1 MYLSDGLAHGARASL
16 SRVFDLSPIQLIIV
30 LVIAV
35 LVLGPSRLPQFS
47 RAVGKGLRDFKGA
60 VAGEHFGDDP
70 PPAAAHGTAATAT
83 ATPPAPAAT
92 ATPPAPAATA
102 TQPVTTATAGAAGPP
117 TSSVDV
123 LEGIVV
129 SGDAP
134 PQAPPG
140 ANA

>member
-83 ATPPAPAAT
+83 ATPA
-92 ATPPAPAATA
+92 APAATA

-140 ANA
+140 ANP

>member
-1 MYLSDGLAHGARASL
+1 M
-16 SRVFDLSPIQLIIV
+16 FDLSPIQLIIV

-60 VAGEHFGDDP
+60 LGGEHFDDDP
-70 PPAAAHGTAATAT
+70 PPAAKAEAAE
-83 ATPPAPAAT
+83 PPAPAAT
-92 ATPPAPAATA
+92 AAAA
-102 TQPVTTATAGAAGPP
+102 QPVTTATAGPAEPAG
-117 TSSVDV
+117 SSADV

-134 PQAPPG
+134 PTAPP
-140 ANA
+140 AADK

>member
-1 MYLSDGLAHGARASL
+1 M
-16 SRVFDLSPIQLIIV
+16 FDLSPIQLIIV

-60 VAGEHFGDDP
+60 LGGEHFDGDP
-70 PPAAAHGTAATAT
+70 PPAAKAEAAQ
-83 ATPPAPAAT
+83 PPAPAAT
-92 ATPPAPAATA
+92 AAAA
-102 TQPVTTATAGAAGPP
+102 QPVTTATAGPAEPAG
-117 TSSVDV
+117 SSTDV

-134 PQAPPG
+134 PTAPP
-140 ANA
+140 AADK

>member
-60 VAGEHFGDDP
+60 VAGEHFGDDS
-70 PPAAAHGTAATAT
+70 PPAAAHGTA
-83 ATPPAPAAT
+83 

-102 TQPVTTATAGAAGPP
+102 TQSVTTATAGAAGPP

>member
-83 ATPPAPAAT
+83 AT
-92 ATPPAPAATA
+92 
-102 TQPVTTATAGAAGPP
+102 QPVTTATAGAAGPP

>member
-60 VAGEHFGDDP
+60 VTGAHFDDDP
-70 PPAAAHGTAATAT
+70 PPAAAEGTAATVRAK
-83 ATPPAPAAT
+83 
-92 ATPPAPAATA
+92 PPAPAATA

>member
-1 MYLSDGLAHGARASL
+1 M
-16 SRVFDLSPIQLIIV
+16 FDLSPIQLIIV

-60 VAGEHFGDDP
+60 LSGDHFDDDP
-70 PPAAAHGTAATAT
+70 PPVAARQQAASTAQPAAA
-83 ATPPAPAAT
+83 
-92 ATPPAPAATA
+92 A
-102 TQPVTTATAGAAGPP
+102 TQSVTTATAGIPEPAGAATG
-117 TSSVDV
+117 V

-134 PQAPPG
+134 PQAPPTSSDR
-140 ANA
+140 

>member
-1 MYLSDGLAHGARASL
+1 M
-16 SRVFDLSPIQLIIV
+16 FDLSPIQLIIV

-60 VAGEHFGDDP
+60 LSGDHFDDDP
-70 PPAAAHGTAATAT
+70 PPVAAEQQAANTEPPAAAA
-83 ATPPAPAAT
+83 
-92 ATPPAPAATA
+92 
-102 TQPVTTATAGAAGPP
+102 QSVTTATAGAPEP
-117 TSSVDV
+117 TGAATDV

-134 PQAPPG
+134 PQAPPTSCDR
-140 ANA
+140 

>member
-1 MYLSDGLAHGARASL
+1 M
-16 SRVFDLSPIQLIIV
+16 FDLSPIQLIIV

-60 VAGEHFGDDP
+60 LGGEHFDDDP
-70 PPAAAHGTAATAT
+70 PPAAKAEAAQ
-83 ATPPAPAAT
+83 PPAPAAT
-92 ATPPAPAATA
+92 AAAA
-102 TQPVTTATAGAAGPP
+102 QPVTTATAGPAEPAG
-117 TSSVDV
+117 SSTDV

-134 PQAPPG
+134 PTAPP
-140 ANA
+140 AADK

>member
-1 MYLSDGLAHGARASL
+1 M
-16 SRVFDLSPIQLIIV
+16 FDLSPIQLIIV

-60 VAGEHFGDDP
+60 LSGDHFDDDP
-70 PPAAAHGTAATAT
+70 PPVAAEQQAATTAQPAAA
-83 ATPPAPAAT
+83 
-92 ATPPAPAATA
+92 A
-102 TQPVTTATAGAAGPP
+102 TQSVTTATAGAPEPAGAA
-117 TSSVDV
+117 TDV

-134 PQAPPG
+134 PQAPPTSSDR
-140 ANA
+140 

>member
-83 ATPPAPAAT
+83 ATPP
-92 ATPPAPAATA
+92 
-102 TQPVTTATAGAAGPP
+102 VTTATAGAAGPP

>member
-16 SRVFDLSPIQLIIV
+16 SHVFDLSPIQLIIV

-70 PPAAAHGTAATAT
+70 PPAAAQGTAATAT
-83 ATPPAPAAT
+83 AK
-92 ATPPAPAATA
+92 PPAPAATA

>member
-1 MYLSDGLAHGARASL
+1 M
-16 SRVFDLSPIQLIIV
+16 FDLSPIQLIIV

-60 VAGEHFGDDP
+60 LGGEHFDDDP
-70 PPAAAHGTAATAT
+70 PPAAKAEATQ
-83 ATPPAPAAT
+83 PPAPAAT
-92 ATPPAPAATA
+92 AAAA
-102 TQPVTTATAGAAGPP
+102 QPVTTATAGPAEPAG
-117 TSSVDV
+117 SSTDV

-134 PQAPPG
+134 PTAPP
-140 ANA
+140 AADK

>member
-1 MYLSDGLAHGARASL
+1 M
-16 SRVFDLSPIQLIIV
+16 FDLSPIQLIIV

-60 VAGEHFGDDP
+60 LGGEHFDDDP
-70 PPAAAHGTAATAT
+70 PPAAKAEATQ
-83 ATPPAPAAT
+83 PPAPAAT
-92 ATPPAPAATA
+92 AAAA
-102 TQPVTTATAGAAGPP
+102 QPVTTATAGPAEPAG
-117 TSSVDV
+117 SSTDV

-134 PQAPPG
+134 PPAPP
-140 ANA
+140 AADK

>member
-1 MYLSDGLAHGARASL
+1 M
-16 SRVFDLSPIQLIIV
+16 FDLSPIQLIIV

-60 VAGEHFGDDP
+60 LSGDHFDDDP
-70 PPAAAHGTAATAT
+70 PPVAAEQQAANTEPPAAAA
-83 ATPPAPAAT
+83 
-92 ATPPAPAATA
+92 
-102 TQPVTTATAGAAGPP
+102 QSVTTATAGAPEP
-117 TSSVDV
+117 TGAATDV

-134 PQAPPG
+134 PQAPPTSSDR
-140 ANA
+140 

>member
-1 MYLSDGLAHGARASL
+1 MGASL
-16 SRVFDLSPIQLIIV
+16 EAMFDLSPIQLIIV

-60 VAGEHFGDDP
+60 LAGEHFDDDTP
-70 PPAAAHGTAATAT
+70 PPADAAVATAT
-83 ATPPAPAAT
+83 AAA
-92 ATPPAPAATA
+92 A
-102 TQPVTTATAGAAGPP
+102 QPVTTATAGPAEPAG
-117 TSSVDV
+117 SSADV

-134 PQAPPG
+134 PPAPPAA
-140 ANA
+140 AN

>member
-1 MYLSDGLAHGARASL
+1 M
-16 SRVFDLSPIQLIIV
+16 FDLSPIQLIIV

-60 VAGEHFGDDP
+60 LSGDHFDDDP
-70 PPAAAHGTAATAT
+70 PPVVAEQQAANTEPPAAAA
-83 ATPPAPAAT
+83 
-92 ATPPAPAATA
+92 
-102 TQPVTTATAGAAGPP
+102 QSVTTATAGAPEP
-117 TSSVDV
+117 TGAATDV

-134 PQAPPG
+134 PQAPPTSSDR
-140 ANA
+140 

>member
-1 MYLSDGLAHGARASL
+1 M
-16 SRVFDLSPIQLIIV
+16 FDLSPIQLIIV

-60 VAGEHFGDDP
+60 LSGEHFDDDP
-70 PPAAAHGTAATAT
+70 PPVAAEQQAATTAQPAAA
-83 ATPPAPAAT
+83 
-92 ATPPAPAATA
+92 A
-102 TQPVTTATAGAAGPP
+102 TQSVTTATAGAPEP
-117 TSSVDV
+117 TGVATDV

-134 PQAPPG
+134 PQAPPTSSDR
-140 ANA
+140 

>member
-83 ATPPAPAAT
+83 ATPA
-92 ATPPAPAATA
+92 APAATA

>member
-1 MYLSDGLAHGARASL
+1 M
-16 SRVFDLSPIQLIIV
+16 FDLSPIQLIIV

-60 VAGEHFGDDP
+60 LGGDHFGDDP
-70 PPAAAHGTAATAT
+70 PAADKARASE
-83 ATPPAPAAT
+83 PPAPVAT
-92 ATPPAPAATA
+92 TAPA
-102 TQPVTTATAGAAGPP
+102 QPVTTATAGPAEPAG
-117 TSSVDV
+117 SSEDV

-134 PQAPPG
+134 PVAPPP
-140 ANA
+140 ADR

>member
-60 VAGEHFGDDP
+60 VAGDHFGDDSP
-70 PPAAAHGTAATAT
+70 PPAAHGTAAT
-83 ATPPAPAAT
+83 AT

>member
-1 MYLSDGLAHGARASL
+1 M
-16 SRVFDLSPIQLIIV
+16 FDLSPIQLIIV

-60 VAGEHFGDDP
+60 LSGEHFDDDP
-70 PPAAAHGTAATAT
+70 PPAAKAQAAEPPAPATAT
-83 ATPPAPAAT
+83 AAA
-92 ATPPAPAATA
+92 A
-102 TQPVTTATAGAAGPP
+102 QPVTTATAGPAEPAG
-117 TSSVDV
+117 SSADV

-134 PQAPPG
+134 PTASP
-140 ANA
+140 AADK

>member
-60 VAGEHFGDDP
+60 VAGEHFSDDP
-70 PPAAAHGTAATAT
+70 PPAAANSTAAT
-83 ATPPAPAAT
+83 PPT
-92 ATPPAPAATA
+92 PAATA

-117 TSSVDV
+117 TSSVHV
-123 LEGIVV
+123 LEGVVV